1 VVTPASKPVPAEDKK
16 DRPMYATTNPATGE
30 LVQEFPTLSDDE
42 AEAALAR
49 SAEAYRAW
57 SARTVAERAEL
68 LRAIADL
75 HRKESETL
83 AATVTLEMGKPIAQ
97 ARAEVEL
104 AASIYEY
111 YAEKGPALLKDE
123 ELDVA
128 GTGRAVVRTAPI
140 GPLLGIMPWNFPLYQ
155 VARFVAPNLLL
166 GNTILLKH
174 AEGCPQTSLAIA
186 RTIHDAGVP
195 EDVYQSVFAT
205 HSQAAAMIAD
215 PHLQGVS
222 ITGSERAGRAVG
234 ALAGQHLKKCVL
246 ELGGSD
252 PLIILPGAD
261 LGAAVPAAVNGR
273 FWNAGQVCTS
283 MKRTIVSDGLW
294 DEFMGKFL
302 GEVES
307 WQAGDPRQEDTR
319 LGPMSSLRA
328 RADVAEVVE
337 DAIAKGA
344 TLHAGGSVPDGPGA
358 WYPATVLSGVTPD
371 MRAYHEEIF
380 GPVAVV
386 HRVGSEDEAVE
397 LANSSPYGLGGAVFA
412 ADEQAAEKV
421 ADRLEVGMVGLN
433 MLVRSSPELP
443 FGGVK
448 NSGIGRELGRFGLD
462 EFANKKLV
470 RFA

>member
-1 VVTPASKPVPAEDKK
+1 VTSDPHPTPK
-16 DRPMYATTNPATGE
+16 DHRMYATTNPATGE
-30 LVQEFPTLSDDE
+30 VVQEFATLTDE
-42 AEAALAR
+42 QADRVLADATSAHGTWAAR
-49 SAEAYRAW
+49 SVESRAD
-57 SARTVAERAEL
+57 L
-68 LRAIADL
+68 LRAVADL
-75 HRKESETL
+75 HRKESESL

-104 AASIYEY
+104 AASIYQY
-111 YAEKGPALLKDE
+111 YADKGPALLDDE

-128 GTGRAVVRTAPI
+128 GTGRAVVRTVSI

-174 AEGCPQTSLAIA
+174 AEGCPRTALAIA
-186 RTIHDAGVP
+186 RSIHDAGVP
-195 EDVYQSVFAT
+195 NDVYQSIFAT
-205 HSQAAAMIAD
+205 HDQIARTIAD
-215 PHLQGVS
+215 PRLQGVS

-234 ALAGQHLKKCVL
+234 GLAGQHLKKCVL

-252 PLIILPGAD
+252 PLIILAGAD
-261 LGAAVPAAVNGR
+261 LGAAVQAAVNGR

-283 MKRTIVSDGLW
+283 MKRTIVSDELW
-294 DEFMGKFL
+294 DDFMGRFL
-302 GEVES
+302 GEVDG
-307 WQAGDPRQEDTR
+307 WQTGDPREESTR
-319 LGPMSSLRA
+319 LGPMSSVRA
-328 RADVAEVVE
+328 RSDVAEVVD
-337 DAIAKGA
+337 DAVAKGA
-344 TLHAGGSVPDGPGA
+344 TVHVGGSVPDGPGA

-386 HRVGSEDEAVE
+386 HRVASADDAVA
-397 LANSSPYGLGGAVFA
+397 LANSSRFGLGAAVFA
-412 ADEQAAEKV
+412 SDEQSAEQV

-448 NSGIGRELGRFGLD
+448 SSGIGRELGRFGLD